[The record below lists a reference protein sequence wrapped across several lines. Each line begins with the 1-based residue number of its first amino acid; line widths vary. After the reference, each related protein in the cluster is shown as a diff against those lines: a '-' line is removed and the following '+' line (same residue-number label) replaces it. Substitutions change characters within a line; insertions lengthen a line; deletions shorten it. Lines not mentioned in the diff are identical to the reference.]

1 MTIWFEKQK
10 YLLDYTVSSLMR
22 RLAKNI
28 GLLMV
33 YALIV
38 FILATVMLFTHALRQ
53 EAAVVLDGA
62 PEVTVQHITMGRHD
76 VIPAAHIDKLSNMRG
91 VRNVHGRLWGYF
103 YDTANRANYTLMVP
117 SSDRYG
123 QSPAQGE
130 VVVGAGVARSR
141 NVQVGQYLFLLS
153 PRAKLFKLKL
163 KEILHTDS
171 EIVTTDLVLVSEP
184 DFRTFFG
191 LPEGIYT
198 DLVLTVRNP
207 KEVAKVAEKISAIL
221 PDSRVITRNDILRT
235 YDSVFDWREGILL
248 ALLAGAILAFVIFAW
263 EKASG
268 LGAQERREI
277 GILKAIGW
285 ETSDVI
291 KMKVWEGGVIS
302 FGAFTLGYVLAYV
315 HVFYFS
321 AGLLEPVLKGWAVLY
336 PRFEL
341 SPQVDGFQV
350 AALLFFTVVPYIAAT
365 LVPIWRAAITDPDAV
380 MR

>member
-350 AALLFFTVVPYIAAT
+350 ATLLFFTVVPYIAAT